1 MSSILM
7 SWWCHI
13 WCHFGVTIWCYYLV
27 LPFWCQAPLK
37 DIRPPVEDTSV
48 DECQAPDGRK

>member
-1 MSSILM
+1 MVPF
-7 SWWCHI
+7 WYH
-13 WCHFGVTIWCYYLV
+13 HFGVTILV

-37 DIRPPVEDTSV
+37 DICPPMEDTSV

>member
-1 MSSILM
+1 MSSILV
-7 SWWCHI
+7 SWWCHF

-37 DIRPPVEDTSV
+37 DICPPVEDTSV